1 MIFCCFYNEINCQ
14 KEVVMLYIG
23 VDLGTSSVKLLLMDE
38 DGNIKNIV
46 TKEYPLYYPQ
56 PGWSEQNPEDWLNA
70 VKEGIKD
77 LTSHC
82 DKKLIDGISFSGQ
95 MHGMVILDENDK
107 VIRPAILWNDGRTQA
122 ECDYLNNEIGREKIS
137 SYTGNMAL
145 TGFTAPK
152 LLWVKRNEPENF
164 AKINKIMLPKDYVAY
179 CLSGVHCTDVSD
191 ASGMLLLDVKN
202 KRWSKEMLDIIGL
215 KEEQLAKVYESYEV
229 VGTLKN
235 DVAKELGLPETVKVI
250 AGGGDQAVAAVGTG
264 TVGNGMCNVSLGTSG
279 VVFVAS
285 KDYAEVENNALHVF
299 AHADGRY
306 HFMGVMLSAAASNKW
321 WMDEII
327 GTKDYKT
334 EQAAITKL
342 GENNVYFL
350 PYLMGERTPH
360 NDPNARGA
368 FIGMTM
374 DTTRADMTQAMLEGV
389 AFALR
394 DSFEII
400 KKLGVK
406 VDRIRIN
413 GGGAKS
419 PLWCKIIANV
429 LNVKV
434 DKINSEEGP
443 AFGAAILAAVGC
455 GKYGTVEEAT
465 KKLIKVTQTIEQD
478 PRIVELYNKK
488 YNVFKDLYPTLKPM
502 FDRITEAQ

>member
-1 MIFCCFYNEINCQ
+1 
-14 KEVVMLYIG
+14 MLYIG

-38 DGNIKNIV
+38 KGAIRNIV
-46 TKEYPLYYPQ
+46 TKEYPLSFPR
-56 PGWSEQNPEDWLNA
+56 PGWSEQNPADWFSGLMEGL
-70 VKEGIKD
+70 KELVGEEE
-77 LTSHC
+77 
-82 DKKLIDGISFSGQ
+82 KKEVNGISFSGQ
-95 MHGMVILDENDK
+95 MHGMVILDEEDS
-107 VIRPAILWNDGRTQA
+107 VIRPAILWNDGRTGE
-122 ECDYLNNEIGREKIS
+122 ECDYLNETIGREKIS

-152 LLWVKRNEPENF
+152 LLWVKKHEPDNF
-164 AKINKIMLPKDYVAY
+164 SKIRKVMLPKDYIAY
-179 CLSGVHCTDVSD
+179 RLSGVHSTDVSD
-191 ASGMLLLDVKN
+191 ASGMLLFNVKE
-202 KRWSKEMLDIIGL
+202 KCWSQEMLELTGL
-215 KEEQLAKVYESYEV
+215 KEEQMAKVYESYEV
-229 VGTLKN
+229 TGTLRA
-235 DVAKELGLPETVKVI
+235 DIAEELGFPADCKVI

-264 TVGNGMCNVSLGTSG
+264 TVGSGMCNVSLGTSG
-279 VVFVAS
+279 VVFIAS
-285 KDYAEVENNALHVF
+285 RDYSEIKDNALHVF

-321 WMDEII
+321 WMDEVLK
-327 GTKDYKT
+327 TKEYAK
-334 EQAAITKL
+334 EQQAVKKL

-360 NDPNARGA
+360 NNPDARGT

-374 DTTRADMTQAMLEGV
+374 DTAREDMTQAVLEGV

-400 KKLGVK
+400 KATGLSVE
-406 VDRIRIN
+406 RIRIN

-419 PLWCKIIANV
+419 PLWCRIIANV

-455 GKYGTVEEAT
+455 KEFSSVEEAAA
-465 KKLIKVTQTIEQD
+465 KLIQVIETTE
-478 PRIVELYNKK
+478 PEEEVVKLYDKK
-488 YNVFKDLYPTLKPM
+488 YAVFREIYPALIPVYKRM
-502 FDRITEAQ
+502 AEEN

>member
-1 MIFCCFYNEINCQ
+1 
-14 KEVVMLYIG
+14 MLYIG

-38 DGNIKNIV
+38 AGDIKSIV
-46 TKEYPLYYPQ
+46 TREYPLYFPK
-56 PGWSEQNPEDWLNA
+56 PGWSEQNPEDWYTAL
-70 VKEGIKD
+70 VDGIRELTKD
-77 LTSHC
+77 C
-82 DKKLIDGISFSGQ
+82 DKAEIDGISFSGQ
-95 MHGMVILDENDK
+95 MHGMVILDEKDR
-107 VIRPAILWNDGRTQA
+107 VIRPAILWNDGRTQE
-122 ECDYLNNEIGREKIS
+122 ECDYLNHEIGREKIS
-137 SYTGNMAL
+137 SYTANMAL

-152 LLWVKRNEPENF
+152 LLWVRKHEPENF
-164 AKINKIMLPKDYVAY
+164 AKIKKIMLPKDYIAY

-191 ASGMLLLDVKN
+191 ASGMLLFDVKN
-202 KRWSKEMLDIIGL
+202 KCWSKEMLDICGL
-215 KEEQLAKVYESYEV
+215 KEEQMARIHESFQV
-229 VGTLKN
+229 VGCLT
-235 DVAKELGLPETVKVI
+235 KEAANLLGLSEKVKVI

-264 TVGNGMCNVSLGTSG
+264 TVGAGMCNVSLGTSG

-285 KDYAEVENNALHVF
+285 QKFAVDDQNALHSF
-299 AHADGRY
+299 CHADGKY

-327 GTKDYKT
+327 GTKEYSK
-334 EQAAITKL
+334 EQQAITKL

-360 NDPNARGA
+360 NNPNARGT

-374 DTTRADMTQAMLEGV
+374 DTTRADMTQAVLEGV

-394 DSFEII
+394 DSFEIT
-400 KKLGVK
+400 KSLGVQI
-406 VDRIRIN
+406 DRIRIN

-419 PLWCKIIANV
+419 PLWCKIIADV

-455 GKYGTVEEAT
+455 GKYASVEEACA
-465 KKLIKVTQTIEQD
+465 KLIKVISTTDQD
-478 PRIVELYNKK
+478 PKIVELYNKK
-488 YNVFKDLYPTLKPM
+488 YEVFKQLYPALKEM
-502 FDRITEAQ
+502 FDKMV

>member
-1 MIFCCFYNEINCQ
+1 
-14 KEVVMLYIG
+14 MLYIG

-38 DGNIKNIV
+38 CGDIKNIV
-46 TKEYPLYYPQ
+46 TREYPLYFPK
-56 PGWSEQNPEDWLNA
+56 PGWSEQNPEDWYAALVDGIQELTKDCN
-70 VKEGIKD
+70 KED
-77 LTSHC
+77 
-82 DKKLIDGISFSGQ
+82 IDGISFSGQ
-95 MHGMVILDENDK
+95 MHGMVILDENDQ
-107 VIRPAILWNDGRTQA
+107 VIRPAILWNDGRTQE
-122 ECDYLNNEIGREKIS
+122 ECDYLNNEIGRDKIS
-137 SYTGNMAL
+137 SYTANIAL

-152 LLWVKRNEPENF
+152 LLWVRKHEPENF
-164 AKINKIMLPKDYVAY
+164 AKIKKVMLPKDYIAY
-179 CLSGVHCTDVSD
+179 RLSGIHCTDVSD
-191 ASGMLLLDVKN
+191 ASGMLLFDVKN
-202 KRWSKEMLDIIGL
+202 KSWSKEMLDLCGL
-215 KEEQLAKVYESYEV
+215 KEEQMAKIHESSQV
-229 VGTLKN
+229 VGTLTKE
-235 DVAKELGLPETVKVI
+235 VAKELGLPENIKVV

-264 TVGNGMCNVSLGTSG
+264 TVGAGMCNVSLGTSG

-285 KDYAEVENNALHVF
+285 QNFAVDDKNALHAF
-299 AHADGRY
+299 CHADGKY

-327 GTKDYKT
+327 GTKEYAK
-334 EQAAITKL
+334 EQEGITKL

-360 NDPNARGA
+360 NNPNARGT

-374 DTTRADMTQAMLEGV
+374 DTTRADMTQAVLEGV

-394 DSFEII
+394 DSFEIT
-400 KKLGVK
+400 KSLGVTI
-406 VDRIRIN
+406 DRIRIN

-455 GKYGTVEEAT
+455 GRYATVEEACS
-465 KKLIKVTQTIEQD
+465 KLIKVIETTDQV
-478 PRIVELYNKK
+478 PEIVERYNKK
-488 YNVFKDLYPTLKPM
+488 YEVFKQLYPTLKEM
-502 FDRITEAQ
+502 FDKMV

>member
-1 MIFCCFYNEINCQ
+1 
-14 KEVVMLYIG
+14 MLYIG

-38 DGNIKNIV
+38 AGDIKSIV
-46 TKEYPLYYPQ
+46 TREYPLFFPH
-56 PGWSEQNPEDWLNA
+56 PGWSEQNPEDWYTNLMD
-70 VKEGIKD
+70 GIKE
-77 LTSHC
+77 LTKDC
-82 DKKLIDGISFSGQ
+82 DKSSVEGISFSGQ
-95 MHGMVILDENDK
+95 MHGMVILDEMDN
-107 VIRPAILWNDGRTQA
+107 VIRPAILWNDGRTQE
-122 ECDYLNNEIGREKIS
+122 ECDYLNNEIGVDKIS
-137 SYTGNMAL
+137 AYTGNMAL

-152 LLWVKRNEPENF
+152 LLWVKKHEPDNF
-164 AKINKIMLPKDYVAY
+164 AKINKVMLPKDYIAY
-179 CLSGVHCTDVSD
+179 MLSGIHCTDVSD

-202 KRWSKEMLDIIGL
+202 KCWSKEMLDIIGL
-215 KEEQLAKVYESYEV
+215 KEEQLAHVYESFEV
-229 VGTLKN
+229 VGNLKAE
-235 DVAKELGLPETVKVI
+235 VAKELGLSENVKVI

-264 TVGNGMCNVSLGTSG
+264 TVGHGMCNVSLGTSG
-279 VVFVAS
+279 VVFIAS
-285 KDYAEVENNALHVF
+285 KEYAEVEKNALHVF
-299 AHADGRY
+299 AHADGKY

-327 GTKDYKT
+327 GTKEYGK
-334 EQAAITKL
+334 EQAAVSKL

-360 NDPNARGA
+360 NNPDARGT

-374 DTTRADMTQAMLEGV
+374 DTSRSDMTQAVLEGV

-394 DSFEII
+394 DSFEIT
-400 KKLGVK
+400 KKLGV
-406 VDRIRIN
+406 DIERIRIN

-455 GKYGTVEEAT
+455 GKYSNVEEAAG
-465 KKLIKVTQTIEQD
+465 KLIKVIETTEQD
-478 PRIVELYNKK
+478 PEVVALYNKK
-488 YNVFKDLYPTLKPM
+488 YDVFKDLYPTLKTM
-502 FDRITEAQ
+502 YSRIVQA

>member
-1 MIFCCFYNEINCQ
+1 
-14 KEVVMLYIG
+14 MLYIG

-38 DGNIKNIV
+38 EGDIKSIV
-46 TKEYPLYYPQ
+46 TREYPLYFPK
-56 PGWSEQNPEDWLNA
+56 PGWSEQNPEDWYTALVDG
-70 VKEGIKD
+70 VKELTKD
-77 LTSHC
+77 V
-82 DKKLIDGISFSGQ
+82 DKSEIEGISFSGQ

-137 SYTGNMAL
+137 SYTANMAL

-152 LLWVKRNEPENF
+152 LLWVRKHEPENF
-164 AKINKIMLPKDYVAY
+164 AKIKKIMLPKDYIAY
-179 CLSGVHCTDVSD
+179 KLSGVHCTDVSD
-191 ASGMLLLDVKN
+191 ASGMLLFDVKN
-202 KRWSKEMLDIIGL
+202 KCWSKEMLDICGL
-215 KEEQLAKVYESYEV
+215 KEEQMAKIHESYQV
-229 VGTLKN
+229 VGNMT
-235 DVAKELGLPETVKVI
+235 KEAADALGLSTNVKVI

-264 TVGNGMCNVSLGTSG
+264 TVGEGKCNVSLGTSG
-279 VVFVAS
+279 VVFISTKEFAV
-285 KDYAEVENNALHVF
+285 DENNALHAF
-299 AHADGRY
+299 AHADGKY

-327 GTKDYKT
+327 GTKEYGK
-334 EQAAITKL
+334 EQQAIKKL

-360 NDPNARGA
+360 NNPNARGT

-374 DTTRADMTQAMLEGV
+374 DTTRVDMTQAVLEGV

-394 DSFEII
+394 DSFEIT
-400 KKLGVK
+400 KSLGVNIE
-406 VDRIRIN
+406 RIRIN

-419 PLWCKIIANV
+419 PLWCKIIADV

-455 GKYGTVEEAT
+455 GKYASVEEAT
-465 KKLIKVTQTIEQD
+465 SKLIKVIETTEQNSEE
-478 PRIVELYNKK
+478 VELYHKK
-488 YNVFKDLYPTLKPM
+488 YEVFKQLYPTLKDM
-502 FDRITEAQ
+502 YDKMV